1 MFIVTILSNTPI
13 WVWVLL
19 AFLISRGVAAMSP
32 REVSANLMLIIP
44 VVFLVWGLTGMFGG
58 DGLAYK
64 LALFAGGVLAGLAC
78 GGALASLLPA
88 PRLSRTTGLL
98 AMPGSPVPLI
108 LIGLAFATKY
118 IGTVALALNPDLV
131 VHAEISAAMAA
142 VGGLFAGLFWG
153 RTLGQFARALQ
164 ADGEPVTLRG
174 LVDLVTARSS
184 PSAPG
189 TAP

>member
-1 MFIVTILSNTPI
+1 MFIVTILSHTPI

-32 REVSANLMLIIP
+32 REVSANRMLIIP

-78 GGALASLLPA
+78 GRALASLLPA

-98 AMPGSPVPLI
+98 AMPGSPMPLI

-189 TAP
+189 AAP